1 MQSYNFTFIAILNS
15 TNSSTITVNVTLN
28 ETDTSYIDNMDSVT
42 ITPLSGNLKGVAD
55 LCINITV
62 NEQYPEIET
71 VPIFNVWVT
80 NYGPDDATNV
90 EVPIYIPA
98 DCISTSADTYWD
110 NSTSTFRLANLS
122 AGSTVKFEVS
132 FRISTTQPIIFNASA
147 KSNQFDPNITDN
159 KASIS
164 LYPWEATPTCDLNI
178 TIVPIGNEF
187 HANDTVKFN
196 VTIRNFGEKT
206 AFNVSVRNIIPP
218 GLTLES
224 ITTTWAYTLTS
235 DGWFMP
241 NHTINTNKSFILTY
255 KIDNKG
261 LYQTTMEVNS
271 STLDVD
277 PTSNGMGVAIYA
289 GEAEPDRRNVTTKI
303 TNINIK
309 PATLSLS
316 AGDCWKFNA
325 TLKMANTS
333 SAINQPFKDQ
343 NLTAIITSNN
353 YPGFSINVSAVNVTN
368 DNGVAF
374 FAVNASLLMGTGN
387 YKVVICYDGLKTSDT
402 YYLSNTTSPQTKKVT
417 INP

>member
-1 MQSYNFTFIAILNS
+1 MSN
-15 TNSSTITVNVTLN
+15 NV
-28 ETDTSYIDNMDSVT
+28 DSVT
-42 ITPLSGNLKGVAD
+42 ITPLGDDANGVAD
-55 LCINITV
+55 LHINITV

-122 AGSTVKFEVS
+122 VGATVKFEVS
-132 FRISTTQPIIFNASA
+132 FRISTTDPILFNASV
-147 KSNQFDPNITDN
+147 KSDQFDPNITDN

-178 TIVPIGNEF
+178 TIVPIGDEF

-206 AFNVSVRNIIPP
+206 AFNVSVHNIIPP
-218 GLTLES
+218 GLTLLS
-224 ITTTWAYTLTS
+224 ISTTWAYTLTS

-255 KIDNKG
+255 RIDNKG
-261 LYQTTMEVNS
+261 LYQTTMEVNT

-289 GEAEPDRRNVTTKI
+289 GEAEPDRRNVTTK
-303 TNINIK
+303 TTGTVAV
-309 PATLSLS
+309 ATLN
-316 AGDCWKFNA
+316 GDKNWTFKG
-325 TLKMANTS
+325 TLKMANTTS
-333 SAINQPFKDQ
+333 SPTQ
-343 NLTAIITSNN
+343 NFPGQKLYANITSDS
-353 YPGFSINVSAVNVTN
+353 GFELVVESIDVTGS
-368 DNGVAF
+368 NGVAN
-374 FAVNASLLMGTGN
+374 FAVNSAQLMTGAHN
-387 YKVVICYDGLKTSDT
+387 YKVTIFYKGEKNDDT
-402 YYLSNTTSPQTKKVT
+402 YYLPSVATSITRRVT
-417 INP
+417 VNP